1 MPENTLTA
9 TTGRPSGS
17 AASRR
22 LRAEGHIPGVLYG
35 HGMTPVPLS
44 VVRRDL
50 RLALAG
56 PAGFNTLL
64 HIAVDGKTYPAII
77 KDFQRHP
84 IKRSVAHID
93 FQQVSLTESITISVP
108 IRLEGE
114 AKAVLAADGLV
125 DPAVDS
131 IEVVTTPNNM
141 PNEIVIDITNLQPGD
156 VVRLSD
162 ITLPAGVTAVADPD
176 TTIVTAVHGSTEA
189 DGISEEEAEA
199 TEAAEAAEAAAGD
212 DAAAAE

>member
-1 MPENTLTA
+1 MPENSLTA

-44 VVRRDL
+44 VERREL

-64 HIAVDGKTYPAII
+64 NLAVDGKTYPAII

-84 IKRSVAHID
+84 IRRNVAHID

-162 ITLPAGVTAVADPD
+162 ITLPTGVTAVADPD